1 MKFWTRTLFAAC
13 LVIAILGPVA
23 PAGAQSPPQGAA
35 ETLGAAKGV
44 FERTCSRCHGLDR
57 PLGKTF
63 DKAGWEALVDRM
75 KRNGAAFTDGERAQI
90 VSYLLTKNG
99 FEAKCSACHG
109 TDRPLGKNKS
119 AADWLAT
126 VQRMSGK
133 KPGHLTDGEVANIA
147 AYLSLVRPLP
157 Q

>member
-1 MKFWTRTLFAAC
+1 MKFWTRMLSAAC
-13 LVIAILGPVA
+13 LVIEILGPVA
-23 PAGAQSPPQGAA
+23 TAGAQSPPQGAV
-35 ETLGAAKGV
+35 ETLGAAKAV

-57 PLGKTF
+57 PLGKFF

-90 VSYLLTKNG
+90 VSYLLTKNV

-133 KPGHLTDGEVANIA
+133 KPGHPTDGEVANIA